1 MQWLELTSE
10 MMSEAVEQSR
20 GLCLVPIGCLE
31 RHGPHLPLGTDQI
44 VVDEVCRRAAE
55 EEPAVVFP
63 SYYFGQ
69 ISEARHMPGAFGLD
83 HELLLRLLKATL
95 EEIGRN
101 GFTRILIVNGH
112 GGNSGLL
119 GYLNMSMLQEP
130 HSYILYTLMPW
141 NLKGEDAEKL
151 REMQETEYDGHA
163 GEMETS
169 AIMAVRPGLVRM
181 GCLKDPKDGSRRES
195 QKQLGGISNP
205 FSWYGNFPTQFA
217 GDPRPASAEK
227 GQFIIEATVRAT
239 VAAMKAI
246 KADDVTPRLQS
257 EFHARVPNPLGEDNE

>member
-1 MQWLELTSE
+1 MLWMELTSE
-10 MMSEAVEQSR
+10 QMSEAVEQS
-20 GLCLVPIGCLE
+20 GGVCLLPIGCLE

-44 VVDEVCRRAAE
+44 VVDEVCRLAAE

-83 HELLLRLLKATL
+83 HELLLGLLKATL
-95 EEIGRN
+95 DEIGRN

-119 GYLNMSMLQEP
+119 GYLNMSMLQQP
-130 HSYILYTLMPW
+130 HSYIVYTLMPW
-141 NLKGEDAEKL
+141 NLRGEDAEKL

-169 AIMAVRPGLVRM
+169 AILAVRPELVRM
-181 GCLKDPKDGSRRES
+181 EYLIDPTDGRRRES
-195 QKQLGGISNP
+195 QKHLGGLSNP
-205 FSWYGNFPTQFA
+205 FAWYGNFPTQFA
-217 GDPRPASAEK
+217 GDPRPAAREK
-227 GQFIIEATVRAT
+227 GEFIIEATVRAT
-239 VAAMKAI
+239 VAAIKAI
-246 KADDVTPRLQS
+246 KADDVTPGLQAD
-257 EFHARVPNPLGEDNE
+257 FHKMVKKPTG